1 MDHIEIFIFELVAID
16 TLSSG
21 AIEVSEIAA
30 LAHETRNNAMEDASF
45 VSESFLAG
53 AESPEVFA
61 RFWRCATIH
70 AHLNS
75 TSGLA
80 VDANIE
86 VDGVGD
92 VGRLLAEEARE
103 DASNHLEF
111 AAAGP
116 GAGGGSGDGADG
128 GKRLR
133 HLRAHEENGG
143 DEGGEGLHLCQKI
156 NALNLSDRRP
166 RSSE

>member
-16 TLSSG
+16 TLSSS
-21 AIEVSEIAA
+21 AIEIGKIAA
-30 LAHETRNNAMEDASF
+30 LAHKSRNNAMEDTSF

-61 RFWRCATIH
+61 RFWRGATIH

-103 DASNHLEF
+103 DTTNHLELR
-111 AAAGP
+111 AAGP
-116 GAGGGSGDGADG
+116 GAGGGSGDISRAKKGRCLGDGANG
-128 GKRLR
+128 GKCLR
-133 HLRAHEENGG
+133 HRRADEENGG
-143 DEGGEGLHLCQKI
+143 DEDG
-156 NALNLSDRRP
+156 D
-166 RSSE
+166 